1 MNEFEIIECANKE
14 KICRK
19 KDLKP
24 YIDKKKKFMKIS
36 STYLLSDRSL

>member
-19 KDLKP
+19 NDLKP
-24 YIDKKKKFMKIS
+24 YIDKSYFF
-36 STYLLSDRSL
+36 YEN

>member
-24 YIDKKKKFMKIS
+24 YIDKKKFLWKLVAL
-36 STYLLSDRSL
+36 TY